1 MTSLARAWTLGAVA
15 VLLATQVATAPVL
28 SIGVGEP
35 SGSVVELQVGGREGV
50 PTDASAAVLNVTVDA
65 PQGDGFATVWPCG
78 EQRPLA
84 SNLNYHVGQTIANLV
99 IARLGTGGKVCIFV
113 QTGTHVIADVSG
125 YFPAGSD
132 YVPIINPVRLLDTR
146 DGTGGVAGAVPS
158 ESVVELQVGG
168 REGVPT
174 DALAA
179 VLNVTVDAPQ
189 GDGFATVWP
198 CGERRPP
205 TSNLNFQTGRTIAN
219 LVVSRLGTGGKV
231 CIFVQTG
238 THVIADVS
246 GYFPAGSDYVAITNP
261 ARVIDILSILCPAIG
276 CGPLYAFVELQV
288 GGRQGVPTDASA
300 AVLNVTVDHP
310 QGDGFATVWPCGEQ
324 RPLASNLNYHVGQ
337 TIANPVIARL
347 GTGGKVCIFV
357 DPAIGARVIA
367 DVSGYFPA
375 GSDYVP
381 IINPVRLLD
390 TRDGTGT

>member
-28 SIGVGEP
+28 SIGVGQP

-132 YVPIINPVRLLDTR
+132 YVAITNPARLLDTR
-146 DGTGGVAGAVPS
+146 NGTGGVSGVVPA
-158 ESVVELQVGG
+158 EGVVELQVGG

-174 DALAA
+174 EALAA
-179 VLNVTVDAPQ
+179 VLNLTVEAPR

-198 CGERRPP
+198 CGEQRPLA
-205 TSNLNFQTGRTIAN
+205 SNLNYQTGLTIAN
-219 LVVSRLGTGGKV
+219 LVISRLGTGGKV

-238 THVIADVS
+238 TQVIADVS

-261 ARVIDILSILCPAIG
+261 ARV
-276 CGPLYAFVELQV
+276 
-288 GGRQGVPTDASA
+288 
-300 AVLNVTVDHP
+300 
-310 QGDGFATVWPCGEQ
+310 
-324 RPLASNLNYHVGQ
+324 
-337 TIANPVIARL
+337 
-347 GTGGKVCIFV
+347 
-357 DPAIGARVIA
+357 
-367 DVSGYFPA
+367 
-375 GSDYVP
+375 
-381 IINPVRLLD
+381 LD
-390 TRDGTGT
+390 TRDGD